1 MQIKALKE
9 FSLTMVPVNINGK
22 VFPISLGFYYG
33 LPIIRLQSVEKT
45 DVYLFTNFLFLWFQI
60 SHRKSK
66 LKFMCKCFY
75 RIVMLSKFS
84 CIVILILIK

>member
-33 LPIIRLQSVEKT
+33 VPIVRLQSVKT

-66 LKFMCKCFY
+66 LKFMCKCIY

-84 CIVILILIK
+84 CIIILILIK